1 MPAGRGAM
9 SGRTWKLPEGLAA
22 LRERNYGLY
31 LSGNLASQIGN
42 WIELTAVS
50 WIIYEMT
57 DSPLLLALNA
67 MFRVLPTVGLAV
79 FGGAIADRLPRRALL
94 VTMESCMLVLCLIMG
109 TLAATG
115 QLQYW
120 HLYILNLLSGSL
132 TAFSVPARHA
142 LFGGLVPREAIQ
154 SAVTL
159 NSITVRSGM
168 FIGPAVAGL
177 TLTFGGYALPFFFN
191 AASCFVF
198 IIALLLMRVGAD
210 DHQRASRKDA
220 VSSQMMEGVRFVWNA
235 PALRLVLCF
244 EAASGIFGYN
254 TTLITII
261 ARDVLGT
268 DANGLGMLSS
278 AWGAGGL
285 TAMALL
291 VSLQFKNFERVMLI
305 VGAIYVALWAGV
317 GLSSWLWLTML
328 LTFGLGIAESF
339 WGVARNTIAQTLV
352 TDAMRGRVMSIVM
365 MTTRASSQLGR
376 VQSGF
381 LVWLIGAP
389 AAVLVGAGII
399 GVAVASFWTQG
410 RTKKMRD
417 EEEQTLFPWG
427 T

>member
-1 MPAGRGAM
+1 M
-9 SGRTWKLPEGLAA
+9 SDERRRQLPQGFVA
-22 LRERNYGLY
+22 LRERNYVLY
-31 LSGNLASQIGN
+31 LIGNFGSQVGN
-42 WIELTAVS
+42 WIELTAVA

-57 DSPLLLALNA
+57 DSPILLALNA
-67 MFRVLPTVGLAV
+67 LFRVLPTIGLAV
-79 FGGAIADRLPRRALL
+79 IGGAIADRMPRRALL
-94 VTMESCMLVLCLIMG
+94 IATECCMLVLCATMAM
-109 TLAATG
+109 LAATG
-115 QLQYW
+115 QLQFW
-120 HLYILNLLSGSL
+120 HLYILNLLSGAL

-142 LFGGLVPREAIQ
+142 LFGGLVPRDSIQ

-168 FIGPAVAGL
+168 FLGPAIAGL
-177 TLTFGGYALPFFFN
+177 LLAYGGYALPFFLN
-191 AASCFVF
+191 ALSCLGL
-198 IIALLLMRVGAD
+198 IAALLMMKLGSD

-220 VSSQMMEGVRFVWNA
+220 VTAQMMEGVRFVWNA

-268 DANGLGMLSS
+268 DARGLGWLSS

-291 VSLQFKNFERVMLI
+291 VSLHFRNFERVMLI

-317 GLSSWLWLTML
+317 GLSQWFWLTML

-339 WGVARNTIAQTLV
+339 WGVARNTIAQTMV

-381 LVWLIGAP
+381 LVWLLGAP
-389 AAVLVGAGII
+389 VAILVGAGII
-399 GVAVASFWTQG
+399 GVAVASFWSQG
-410 RTKKMRD
+410 NTSKRR
-417 EEEQTLFPWG
+417 EEEEPSLFPWHP
-427 T
+427 